1 MKRTASAIFMAMLMT
16 SVLCSAFKIVPVG
29 ASGTIYIRAD
39 GSIDP
44 PTAPISTVDN
54 ITYILTGNITS
65 DADGIVVERDN
76 IIVDG
81 AGYVIQGAVV
91 YPYKGIRL
99 SARGNVTIQNAQ
111 LKSFDFGIC
120 LDHDGLGG
128 SYSSNCSISRNNVTN
143 NRWGIYLDGANNNK
157 ISGNNITN
165 NSYGVFFDYTNENN
179 TVYGNNIANNELG
192 ICLDGYIST
201 TYEECPENNKIYEN
215 NIEDNA
221 EAGVK
226 LVGLDNIFCHNNFL
240 NNSIVIE
247 SEFSSGGTNDP
258 KLSRSIFDD
267 GYPSGGNYWSDLNP
281 ADVFS
286 GSYQNETGS
295 DKIGD
300 TPYIIDANNTDSYP
314 LIHPYGYVPSPDF
327 NNDGI
332 IDIFDLVRLAPA
344 FGSVPGV
351 PNWDPYFD
359 LNQDSIIDIF
369 DLVTVAVNF
378 GKQWTPP

>member
-1 MKRTASAIFMAMLMT
+1 MSRKL
-16 SVLCSAFKIVPVG
+16 VLTTFFVTILIGALGLSFEVQRAE

-54 ITYILTGNITS
+54 VTYTFTGNINDS
-65 DADGIVVERDN
+65 IVVERDN
-76 IIVDG
+76 IVVDG
-81 AGYVIQGAVV
+81 AGCTVQGTGALDS
-91 YPYKGIRL
+91 KGMDL
-99 SARGNVTIQNAQ
+99 SERTNVTVRNTQIQA
-111 LKSFDFGIC
+111 SWYGIW
-120 LDHDGLGG
+120 L
-128 SYSSNCSISRNNVTN
+128 SYASNNSIV
-143 NRWGIYLDGANNNK
+143 
-157 ISGNNITN
+157 GNNITA
-165 NSYGVFFDYTNENN
+165 NSD
-179 TVYGNNIANNELG
+179 
-192 ICLDGYIST
+192 
-201 TYEECPENNKIYEN
+201 
-215 NIEDNA
+215 
-221 EAGVK
+221 AGVRIDSS
-226 LVGLDNIFCHNNFL
+226 GNEFYHNNF
-240 NNSIVIE
+240 NNTRQLYDP
-247 SEFSSGGTNDP
+247 FSQRVNVW
-258 KLSRSIFDD
+258 DD

>member
-1 MKRTASAIFMAMLMT
+1 LLSR
-16 SVLCSAFKIVPVG
+16 VPTVK

-44 PTAPISTVDN
+44 STANVTSADN
-54 ITYILTGNITS
+54 VTYTFTGNIYDS
-65 DADGIVVERDN
+65 IVVERDN
-76 IIVDG
+76 IVVDG
-81 AGYVIQGAVV
+81 AGYTLYGTGA
-91 YPYKGIRL
+91 YESKGISL
-99 SARGNVTIQNAQ
+99 SGRENVTVRNTQIQA
-111 LKSFDFGIC
+111 SWYGIW
-120 LDHDGLGG
+120 L
-128 SYSSNCSISRNNVTN
+128 SYASNNSIV
-143 NRWGIYLDGANNNK
+143 
-157 ISGNNITN
+157 GNNITA
-165 NSYGVFFDYTNENN
+165 NSD
-179 TVYGNNIANNELG
+179 
-192 ICLDGYIST
+192 
-201 TYEECPENNKIYEN
+201 
-215 NIEDNA
+215 
-221 EAGVK
+221 AGVRIDSS
-226 LVGLDNIFCHNNFL
+226 GNEFYHNNF
-240 NNSIVIE
+240 NNTRQLYDP
-247 SEFSSGGTNDP
+247 FSQRVNVW
-258 KLSRSIFDD
+258 DD